1 MSAEERLA
9 VHDVMHR
16 YALAIDTKDWQLLE
30 TVFAPH
36 LRADFRSFGTKQIYE
51 GPATGWID
59 LIRATIQGMD
69 ATQHMMG
76 NHLYNID
83 GNRARGTTYIRALH
97 VCKNDWGGDTYT
109 VGGYYA
115 VEMVREPAA
124 WRIATYTLHV
134 AWHDGDRHVLRAATR
149 KGAQSKVSLSNIGN
163 T

>member
-9 VHDVMHR
+9 VHDVLHR

-59 LIRATIQGMD
+59 FIRATIQGMD

-76 NHLYNID
+76 NHLYS
-83 GNRARGTTYIRALH
+83 
-97 VCKNDWGGDTYT
+97 DTYT

-149 KGAQSKVSLSNIGN
+149 KGVQSKVSLPNIGN